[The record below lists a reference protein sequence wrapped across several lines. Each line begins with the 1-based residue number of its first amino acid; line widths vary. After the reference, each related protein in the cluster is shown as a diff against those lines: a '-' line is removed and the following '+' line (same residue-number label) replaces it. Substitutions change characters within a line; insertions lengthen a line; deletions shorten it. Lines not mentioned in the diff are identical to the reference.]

1 MPSGLQKYSYVRVP
15 SIKGGKRFPLAP
27 TQLSIISKCAIAIPP
42 FLLIESI
49 IVNVVMTLLLTYCS
63 SCHIICPTNSFVNLI
78 GIIDSLE
85 EHMNID
91 YLRTFLT
98 LAENGSF
105 SETAKEHIVVQST
118 VSSRIQELEK
128 SWGRVFLFVA
138 TTAELTLAGQA
149 FLEYAKNIVELENRA
164 IDRIGLVG
172 QFSERLTIGT
182 VYAFHKCYLVQGT
195 RRFWKS
201 IVTFLFA

>member
-1 MPSGLQKYSYVRVP
+1 
-15 SIKGGKRFPLAP
+15 
-27 TQLSIISKCAIAIPP
+27 
-42 FLLIESI
+42 
-49 IVNVVMTLLLTYCS
+49 
-63 SCHIICPTNSFVNLI
+63 
-78 GIIDSLE
+78 
-85 EHMNID
+85 MNID

-128 SWGRVFLFVA
+128 ELGQSLFIRSYNH
-138 TTAELTLAGQA
+138 AELTLAGQA

-172 QFSERLTIGT
+172 QFSERADSRNGLCFPQVLSG
-182 VYAFHKCYLVQGT
+182 ARNQ
-195 RRFWKS
+195 
-201 IVTFLFA
+201 TFFGKA